1 MVEQLAAGILADIDA
16 ALLVVARA
24 AEDLVLA
31 GYVAITLAAALSVA
45 FRGDRQ
51 RSETGWRGIALR
63 ALGGWAAAAG
73 LMMTGFTL
81 AQAGTG

>member
-1 MVEQLAAGILADIDA
+1 MSRGLANATGTMAATNLPLFAAG
-16 ALLVVARA
+16 
-24 AEDLVLA
+24 LVLA